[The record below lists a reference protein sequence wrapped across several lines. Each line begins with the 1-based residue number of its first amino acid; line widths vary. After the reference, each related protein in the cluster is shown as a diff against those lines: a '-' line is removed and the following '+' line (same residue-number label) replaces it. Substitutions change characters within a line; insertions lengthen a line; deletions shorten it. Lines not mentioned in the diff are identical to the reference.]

1 MKARIKHGVF
11 LTCALMAFI
20 LLLDGCMVKQSREK
34 IRDLEF
40 TITKTEE
47 LPEDLQKMLEEK
59 KEENFSFTYS
69 DNEYLYIAKGY
80 GIQETGGY
88 SVSVDDCYLTK
99 TNIVVKTRLHGPA
112 VGEDVAKTPS
122 YPNIVLKMELCDREV
137 IFE

>member
-11 LTCALMAFI
+11 LTFALLAVI
-20 LLLDGCMVKQSREK
+20 LILDGCMVKQSGEK

-137 IFE
+137 IFG

>member
-1 MKARIKHGVF
+1 MKARIKGGLPLFF
-11 LTCALMAFI
+11 LLVAV
-20 LLLDGCMVKQSREK
+20 LLLLEGCMVKQSGK
-34 IRDLEF
+34 KFRDLEF
-40 TITKTEE
+40 TVAKTEE
-47 LPEDLQKMLEEK
+47 LPENLQEMLEKK
-59 KEENFSFTYS
+59 KEENYSFTYS

-122 YPNIVLKMELCDREV
+122 YPNIVLKLELNDKDV
-137 IFE
+137 VFE